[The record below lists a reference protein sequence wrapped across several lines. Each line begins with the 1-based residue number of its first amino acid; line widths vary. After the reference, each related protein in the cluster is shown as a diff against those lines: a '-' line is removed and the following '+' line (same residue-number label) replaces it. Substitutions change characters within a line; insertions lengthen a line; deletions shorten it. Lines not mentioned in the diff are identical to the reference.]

1 MNNLRTVLA
10 CLSCAMFCER
20 FVDDDLSTAV
30 FQSWSTAVF
39 LLFHPY
45 LLVQLVK
52 GKRKNEKNNWIWA
65 VFALCL
71 TLIQLPLTVQ
81 ADDQTPAE
89 QFRVGMEAGY
99 APFNWTQTTDAN
111 GAVPISGEEGSAFA
125 AWLRCPD
132 RQTNR

>member
-1 MNNLRTVLA
+1 M
-10 CLSCAMFCER
+10 
-20 FVDDDLSTAV
+20 
-30 FQSWSTAVF
+30 
-39 LLFHPY
+39 
-45 LLVQLVK
+45 K
-52 GKRKNEKNNWIWA
+52 KNNWIWA

-111 GAVPISGEEGSAFA
+111 QQNRCKQNRSCFGDVP
-125 AWLRCPD
+125 
-132 RQTNR
+132 

>member
-1 MNNLRTVLA
+1 MKQHVYSRAREHRRNKIGFACIDFVGPQMNNLRTVLA

-52 GKRKNEKNNWIWA
+52 GKRKNEKK
-65 VFALCL
+65 
-71 TLIQLPLTVQ
+71 
-81 ADDQTPAE
+81 
-89 QFRVGMEAGY
+89 
-99 APFNWTQTTDAN
+99 
-111 GAVPISGEEGSAFA
+111 
-125 AWLRCPD
+125 
-132 RQTNR
+132 